1 MGTDGSYTCDEP
13 SITCKLVE
21 SLSCTPETNIM
32 CQLYSIPT
40 EKDLLPPTAPPPQIQ
55 NNIGQFGAK
64 MYSCLYSSCFSGL
77 TGFNIYI

>member
-40 EKDLLPPTAPPPQIQ
+40 EKDLLPPTAPPPPKSKITLNSLEQKCILACTLPAFQ
-55 NNIGQFGAK
+55 G
-64 MYSCLYSSCFSGL
+64 
-77 TGFNIYI
+77 